1 MIGKLKSDQ
10 AIVSARNRINVAHFP
25 SHSASLKFLLLR
37 FQFIAGVTIMASATS
52 ITRLYGLGLTP
63 GKLRGLQRISNPNGT
78 LTMVATDQN
87 SSMIKMMK
95 DAIKR
100 EPTYGEITDAKVML
114 SRALSPHCSGLLVDG
129 YYGYWSTIA
138 AQAVPSSTGLLIRVE
153 KSGADKNEAGAP
165 CGEIEQGWG
174 VGKIKSCGADAVK
187 LLAQFEPDEFDSAEK
202 NFALTKFVYEECIK
216 HDILFLLE
224 PIHFPYK
231 IGGVEEPKE
240 KVVAR
245 KAKTVIESAKF
256 LSRYCDVYKAEF
268 PGTLG
273 VESDAQLMDN
283 LKKLNDVCMKPWVLL
298 SAGVDYDK
306 YKKQVE
312 MAMKAGASGILGG
325 RAFWKEFFTFATPA
339 ERQKFAETEC
349 VRRVK
354 ETDAIVK
361 SGPPWFVKYGITMD
375 DLHGMRACEG
385 WHARYGGGKAST
397 SGPGKVDPNA
407 VY

>member
-1 MIGKLKSDQ
+1 MG
-10 AIVSARNRINVAHFP
+10 
-25 SHSASLKFLLLR
+25 
-37 FQFIAGVTIMASATS
+37 TTS

-95 DAIKR
+95 EATKK
-100 EPTYGEITDAKVML
+100 EPTYPEVADAKVML
-114 SRALSPHCSGLLVDG
+114 SRALAPHCSGLLVDG
-129 YYGYWSTIA
+129 MYGYASTVA
-138 AQAVPSSTGLLIRVE
+138 AFAVPSSTGILIRVE
-153 KSGADKNEAGAP
+153 KSGADKNAAGAP
-165 CGEIEQGWG
+165 CGELEPGWG
-174 VGKIKSCGADAVK
+174 VAKIKRCGADAVK
-187 LLAQFEPDEFDSAEK
+187 LLAQFEPGELDSAEK
-202 NFALTKFVYEECIK
+202 NFEFTRSIYEECIK

-231 IGGVEEPKE
+231 VNGVEEQKE
-240 KVVAR
+240 AVAAR
-245 KAKTVIESAKF
+245 KARTVIESAKH
-256 LSRYCDVYKAEF
+256 LSRFCDVYKAEF

-273 VESDAQLMDN
+273 VETDAQLLDN
-283 LKKLNDVCMKPWVLL
+283 LKKLNDACVKPWVLL

-312 MAMKAGASGILGG
+312 MAMKAGASGVLGG
-325 RAFWKEFFTFATPA
+325 RAFWKEFFTYASPA

-354 ETDAIVK
+354 ETDSIVRAG
-361 SGPPWFVKYGITMD
+361 SPWFARYGLTMEE
-375 DLHGMRACEG
+375 LHGVRTTEG
-385 WHARYGGGKAST
+385 WHARYGGSTWPVTGASK
-397 SGPGKVDPNA
+397 GEKDPNA